1 MIERSISMCRLN
13 FRDSD
18 LDYMRNGANRSR
30 VRERSYMFQRDSA
43 KPPPKILVSSVS
55 EDRSTMPSS
64 FRRTAARSW
73 SSEDFLADSPHM
85 EDASYSTVQ
94 KPEETSSEV
103 LINSTSNSPQQS
115 YAHSPT
121 GSSLPESVNTESVIE
136 DSAISSPDSWV
147 ESEFGVTPEK
157 LCESRSDSSLCDSG
171 TAWDVYRATPVE
183 ITTLDEGFVPS
194 TEDKAP
200 DDRSITDSY
209 IDEGIYSMSTLE
221 SLQERIHGDSGEKQA
236 EVTREEGA
244 NLEKHNQDAA
254 LKQVPDHSEES
265 PLHEG
270 KAPRDEEPS
279 SGLTDAEGLAN
290 SGFED
295 LLETKNKTNQSQLA
309 SNTDLPPSDH
319 CEGLVKQTSVEHST
333 GEPSKKAVDL
343 NGDAQDHAGLI
354 NGQTESQDERKNKS
368 EEVEVEAECQK
379 TKSSSDVTRGESG
392 EGSEIS
398 EERDEGIA
406 ETGDKASEGI
416 LKEYADPKES
426 SEICDALANAHPNN
440 QDGASSLDPSIGMNI
455 PLISISSE
463 PEQQDEEGTCDPER
477 RDQAGDGEAHQAE
490 AAGGTGT
497 DTDVNSPQSPDESSC
512 YSSDSTDKNSVDIPS
527 SLVSE
532 SVKPTPS
539 EQTRDIKSGHLDDTN
554 IPNISRSSNSD
565 ICGPDTIDTSD
576 RSEVKQEGEPPQHDS
591 QTDNTEMDL
600 TAQNSSTDV
609 KSQPAN
615 TQKEKHLTDQ
625 LDGGQVRLGC
635 SFSDKET
642 AAMQQNTGYPVD
654 SKPDGT
660 TGSVPRDEDLFYT
673 GSDRNSPTDDLV
685 GDPVEPMDLF
695 YPDKEEAMFTEPPD
709 TEMQSW
715 PSVLSVSPLQP
726 APTSEMLSDDQPLTP
741 LGEDFRNGLD
751 SVQEEDETN
760 VSLFNSLVKIE
771 FFFKISDTYLYSCH
785 LLINV
790 FVQTILVLRE

>member
-1 MIERSISMCRLN
+1 
-13 FRDSD
+13 
-18 LDYMRNGANRSR
+18 
-30 VRERSYMFQRDSA
+30 MFQRDSA

-64 FRRTAARSW
+64 FRRAAARSW

-85 EDASYSTVQ
+85 EDTSNSTVE

-121 GSSLPESVNTESVIE
+121 GSSVPESVNTESVIE

-157 LCESRSDSSLCDSG
+157 FCESRSDSSLCDSG

-183 ITTLDEGFVPS
+183 ITALDEGFVPS

-200 DDRSITDSY
+200 GDRSITDSY

-221 SLQERIHGDSGEKQA
+221 SLQERIQGDSGEK
-236 EVTREEGA
+236 A
-244 NLEKHNQDAA
+244 NLEKHKQDAA
-254 LKQVPDHSEES
+254 LKQVPDHSEVS

-270 KAPRDEEPS
+270 KAPREEEPY
-279 SGLTDAEGLAN
+279 SGLTDAEALAN

-295 LLETKNKTNQSQLA
+295 LLKTKNITNQSQLA
-309 SNTDLPPSDH
+309 SNADLPPSDH
-319 CEGLVKQTSVEHST
+319 CEALVKQTSVEQST

-343 NGDAQDHAGLI
+343 NADAQDHAGLI

-368 EEVEVEAECQK
+368 EEVECQK
-379 TKSSSDVTRGESG
+379 TKSSSAETRGESG
-392 EGSEIS
+392 EGSGIS
-398 EERDEGIA
+398 EERDVGIA
-406 ETGDKASEGI
+406 ETGDKSSEGI
-416 LKEYADPKES
+416 LKEYTDTKES
-426 SEICDALANAHPNN
+426 PEICDASAIAHPAN

-463 PEQQDEEGTCDPER
+463 PEQQDEEGTRDPER
-477 RDQAGDGEAHQAE
+477 QDQAD
-490 AAGGTGT
+490 AAGSTGT
-497 DTDVNSPQSPDESSC
+497 DTDVNSPQIPGESSC
-512 YSSDSTDKNSVDIPS
+512 YSSDSKDKNSVDIPS

-532 SVKPTPS
+532 SAKPTPS
-539 EQTRDIKSGHLDDTN
+539 EQTRDIKSGHLDDTDE
-554 IPNISRSSNSD
+554 PNISRSSNSD
-565 ICGPDTIDTSD
+565 ICGPDTIVASD
-576 RSEVKQEGEPPQHDS
+576 RSEVKQEGEPPQLDS
-591 QTDNTEMDL
+591 QTGNTEMDL
-600 TAQNSSTDV
+600 TAQNSPTDV
-609 KSQPAN
+609 KSQPVN
-615 TQKEKHLTDQ
+615 TQQEKDLTDQ

-642 AAMQQNTGYPVD
+642 AATQQNKGDPVD
-654 SKPDGT
+654 SKADGT

-726 APTSEMLSDDQPLTP
+726 APTSEMLPDDQPLTL
-741 LGEDFRNGLD
+741 LGENFRNGLD

-760 VSLFNSLVKIE
+760 VSLFSSLVKTE
-771 FFFKISDTYLYSCH
+771 FSFLKISDTYLYSCH
-785 LLINV
+785 LNVKFCTGNLSPQRISLNASFPQNTIKLIS
-790 FVQTILVLRE
+790 FGFG